1 MGEREVAAR
10 EKSNEANGSGEG
22 GRMGWAGAPGARG
35 QVWARPSQAG
45 LGWVTSRIEAHDKH
59 DH

>member
-1 MGEREVAAR
+1 MGEREVDAR

-22 GRMGWAGAPGARG
+22 GRAWGG
-35 QVWARPSQAG
+35 QGRTGRIGP
-45 LGWVTSRIEAHDKH
+45 GWVTSRIKTHDTH